1 MTSGIAPIAIE
12 SPAESARRRMAA
24 SLRLLN
30 DVLARGPLAGRHWA
44 FGGFLLGWAR
54 EGDLMLHDS
63 GDADFCF
70 LADDLERLEA
80 CIPDLAAA
88 GFELVHRF
96 PSVQAAEPTEYSFRR
111 DGAKFDF
118 FRLWVE
124 GESFRYRNYG
134 HAPSGPVVNDC
145 AIPAQP
151 LEEFGFL
158 GRSWLKVRDHDAEL
172 TALYGDWRT
181 PCADWDYLDG
191 PAIVATGPWDDSGYD
206 YGTAAGA
213 LPAVAVA
220 TTGPS
225 APRAAAS
232 FETASSAPHAAAP
245 PSEELA

>member
-1 MTSGIAPIAIE
+1 MTEAMTTGSLPIGFE
-12 SPAESARRRMAA
+12 SPAEHARRRMAA

-70 LADDLERLEA
+70 LAEDLERLEA
-80 CIPDLAAA
+80 VVPDLAAA

-96 PSVQAAEPTEYSFRR
+96 PSLEAAEPTEYSFRR

-118 FRLWVE
+118 FRLWLDGDV
-124 GESFRYRNYG
+124 FRYRNYG

-151 LEEFGFL
+151 LEEFHFL

-181 PCADWDYLDG
+181 PCSDWNYLDG
-191 PAIVATGPWDDSGYD
+191 PAIERTGRWDDGGYD
-206 YGTAAGA
+206 SERPAARPVVDPPPLCPGGA
-213 LPAVAVA
+213 A
-220 TTGPS
+220 
-225 APRAAAS
+225 
-232 FETASSAPHAAAP
+232 
-245 PSEELA
+245 